1 MPGPKMCLLIFIEI
15 ELVVISCT
23 IIIKTKIAMRKISL
37 QHYIIPVLLLVII
50 PFLINAQTIQ
60 TNTKSNT
67 VDYERLGKI
76 DAVVNDYIS
85 KKWLTGAVSIV
96 IKDNQVVQYKGYG
109 YADADTKKP
118 MQKDQIFRIMSQT
131 KAITSVGIMILYE
144 QGKLLLDEPIS
155 DFIPEF
161 KNPVVLDKFNDADT
175 TYTTVPAKRE
185 ITFRDLLTHTSGL
198 DYTDI
203 GSSKV
208 QAIYTKNHI
217 PSGLGYFDAS
227 LLESMKALGKL
238 PLSFQ
243 PGEKWQ
249 YGLNCDLLG
258 CLIEVISGM
267 NLEMF
272 LTKNIFEPLGMKD
285 TYFNVPASKANRL
298 ATVYTEDE
306 QNKVIKWSHEFRHID
321 PDYPTMNKHY
331 FSGGAG
337 LSSTAFDYAVFMQM
351 LLNGGTYNGHQIISK
366 RTVEMMTSNQI
377 NTGLFGDDYFGLG
390 FGITSEKTA
399 DKGPRNAGSFAWGGY
414 YGTTYWADP
423 KAHLVCL
430 FMTQQSP
437 NSHGNVEA
445 KFESIVYSSLK

>member
-1 MPGPKMCLLIFIEI
+1 MKFRIASIFLLF
-15 ELVVISCT
+15 V
-23 IIIKTKIAMRKISL
+23 
-37 QHYIIPVLLLVII
+37 I
-50 PFLINAQTIQ
+50 PFVASTQTIQ
-60 TNTKSNT
+60 TATKSNA
-67 VDYERLGKI
+67 VDYNKLAKI
-76 DAVVNDYIS
+76 DGLVNDYIN
-85 KKWLTGAVSIV
+85 KNWLTGAVSIV

-161 KNPVVLDKFNDADT
+161 KHPVVLDKFNDADT

-249 YGLNCDLLG
+249 YGLNSDLLG

-267 NLEMF
+267 NLEAF

-285 TYFNVPASKANRL
+285 TYFNLPAAKANRL
-298 ATVYTEDE
+298 ATVYTEDD
-306 QNKVIKWSHEFRHID
+306 QHKVIKWSHEFRNID

-337 LSSTAFDYAVFMQM
+337 LSSTAFDYAIFMQM
-351 LLNGGTYNGHQIISK
+351 LLNGGTYKGHQVLAK
-366 RTVEMMTSNQI
+366 RTIEMMTGNQI
-377 NTGLFGDDYFGLG
+377 KDGLFGDDYFGLG
-390 FGITSEKTA
+390 FGITSAKSA
-399 DKGPRNAGSFAWGGY
+399 AKGPRNAGSFSWGGY

-430 FMTQQSP
+430 FMTQQNP
-437 NSHGNVEA
+437 NSHGDVEA
-445 KFESIVYSSLK
+445 KFEAMVYSALK